1 MNMRAP
7 SSSFS
12 PVGVPAPRGQ
22 FSEYLFARSSKGLP
36 LLPNEP
42 RGQQA
47 VKSYPNIA
55 EISRP
60 NTDDP
65 AQLWAHTLRQ
75 IPLKQITHLGE
86 VSPET
91 VVSWRKGRTSPTY
104 VKAMLLGRRV
114 GLIRSAIL
122 ETLGVEMPEKNRV
135 IARLL
140 CCLADIAAGQDQ
152 VSAARARLAL
162 SEFAE
167 AEP

>member
-1 MNMRAP
+1 MNAP
-7 SSSFS
+7 IHALAFAEPLAGGPTRLSKYSFGNHGLSS
-12 PVGVPAPRGQ
+12 PEQA
-22 FSEYLFARSSKGLP
+22 KGAI
-36 LLPNEP
+36 
-42 RGQQA
+42 A

-55 EISRP
+55 ERLRP
-60 NTDDP
+60 VTDDP

-75 IPLKQITHLGE
+75 IPLKQITNYGE

-91 VVSWRKGRTSPTY
+91 VVSWRKGRTGPSY

-114 GLIRSAIL
+114 VQIRSAIL
-122 ETLGVEMPEKNRV
+122 ETLGVQMPEQNKV

-140 CCLADIAAGQDQ
+140 CCLADIAAGTDQ